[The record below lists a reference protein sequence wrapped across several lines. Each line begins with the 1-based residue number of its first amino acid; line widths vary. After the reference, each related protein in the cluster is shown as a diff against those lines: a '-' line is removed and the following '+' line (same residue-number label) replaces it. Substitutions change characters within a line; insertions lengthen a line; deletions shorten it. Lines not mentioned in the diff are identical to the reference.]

1 MEEKG
6 RGICMN
12 FLKYL
17 KNDIELEKILL
28 NQYEE
33 EIIHYP
39 EGRLCGKRIRGKQKY
54 YQVKKDGTAKYISK
68 ENKALLIALRTKRLM
83 LKSIKILQE
92 NLKWQEKLLQHYKS
106 YDLDGVEVRL
116 AGGYSEEALRE
127 WAKGPYR
134 QNPFYKEYKVFQ
146 TSFGLMVR
154 SKAEVMI
161 AELLHGLGIP
171 FQYDV
176 EVLLQDTEGYTVS
189 YYMDFVILTPT
200 GKKIYWEHM
209 GKFYEEG
216 YREHNLKKIC
226 LYYDNGIILGNNFII
241 TMESKK
247 GGLSGKRI
255 LELIEGQI
263 LPYFA

>member
-1 MEEKG
+1 
-6 RGICMN
+6 MN

-68 ENKALLIALRTKRLM
+68 ENKALLIALRTKRLL

-106 YDLDGVEVRL
+106 YDLDDVEVRL
-116 AGGYSEEALRE
+116 PGSYSEESLRE
-127 WAKGPYR
+127 WAKGSYH

-176 EVLLQDTEGYTVS
+176 EVLLQDEEGYTVS

-209 GKFYEEG
+209 GKFYEER
-216 YREHNLKKIC
+216 YRNHNLKKIC
-226 LYYDNGIILGNNFII
+226 LYYDNGILLGDNFII

-247 GGLSGKRI
+247 GGLSGKKI

-263 LPYFA
+263 LPYFV